1 MGRSLDQQWSPILLS
16 ELYWFMS
23 PETQM
28 TASEFLYRFRS
39 GLVAVWV
46 MPLAITFLVVGFLG
60 GYSLG
65 QLMQT
70 LQHLVSVYAVIGI
83 ALCYAAHDRY
93 MRQTVELAD
102 LPDEASR
109 EEVEKRIARFPQLFS
124 GLYLPYAAAAPL
136 VVNFS
141 LGQQLGQQV
150 SLNDH
155 LFAIIGVTAP
165 ASIAVLVA
173 LYVFSDLVGQFFGPR
188 GFKTHFLSLRVKV
201 PALVIVLP
209 LTTGTVL
216 ILYVEQQLGGA
227 GPGLFVVWLGL
238 IAASLPVAYFALI
251 HFKKG
256 IEPLWDL
263 RSQTLSAFDDLDTI
277 IEPVP
282 VSLDEFGDVTRD
294 WASLTR
300 RMTAYWRE
308 LHRTTEHFQTLINA
322 IEEAIAIVD
331 FDMKAVFLGPG
342 FTEWFDGKPSDFLGH
357 KLSDLVHDD
366 DVERFLELAAE
377 AVDVPDHRPEGQFR
391 LRHPDGTYHRTLCSW
406 RQIHLI
412 SGEPSLFLSLRDV
425 SQQLTAQERLRAG
438 EIRLRTMMQSVADG
452 ILSSDEKGVI
462 QSVNPAVSRLFG
474 YEGDELI
481 GSSVGILLP
490 SYLTLALQH
499 SSPSGETVEGLG
511 RLVGQGAQEMR
522 GQQKNGETFPIE
534 LSVTEMR
541 IGEEHYFVSVV
552 RDITEQ
558 KASEAELRR
567 ALSNAEAA
575 NRTKSLFLANMSHEL
590 RTPLNA
596 VIGFSEVMQQEMFG
610 PLNNER
616 YLDYAGS
623 IHDSSRHLLSVIN
636 DILDISRIES
646 GEMELQDEWLEL
658 DEVLNWARDRAA
670 PSGTKSEHA
679 PVHMG
684 SLEGLPEIH
693 VDRRALRQVVIN
705 LLSNAIK
712 FTPPD
717 GRIDLSAHVNEA
729 SGISI
734 VVKDTGIGIPANQIE
749 KMTQPFTQSDNSLAR
764 RFEGTGLGLAIT
776 KSLIEA
782 HQGRLVIE
790 STEGEGTTI
799 TVRLPAERLS
809 SELMPSLH
817 DAGRA

>member
-1 MGRSLDQQWSPILLS
+1 LDQIRSRYRIVS
-16 ELYWFMS
+16 STGFMS
-23 PETQM
+23 SEPQM
-28 TASEFLYRFRS
+28 TESEFLYRFRS
-39 GLVAVWV
+39 GLVAAWI
-46 MPLAITFLVVGFLG
+46 MPLAITFFVIGFLG
-60 GYSLG
+60 DYSLG

-70 LQHLVSVYAVIGI
+70 LQHLVSVYVVIGI
-83 ALCYAAHDRY
+83 GLCYAAHDRY
-93 MRQTVELAD
+93 MRQTVELAVLSD
-102 LPDEASR
+102 QTSR
-109 EEVEKRIARFPQLFS
+109 EEAEKRIARFPIVFA
-124 GLYLPYAAAAPL
+124 GLYLPYAVAAPL
-136 VVNFS
+136 IVNFS
-141 LGQQLGQQV
+141 LGQQLGQQI

-165 ASIAVLVA
+165 ASIVVLVA
-173 LYVFSDLVGQFFGPR
+173 LYVFADLVGQFCGPR

-201 PALVIVLP
+201 PALAIVLP
-209 LTTGTVL
+209 LTTSAVL
-216 ILYVEQQLGGA
+216 ILYVEDQLGGA
-227 GPGLFVVWLGL
+227 GGGLFLVWLSL
-238 IAASLPVAYFALI
+238 IALSLPVAYFALRN
-251 HFKKG
+251 FKKG
-256 IEPLWDL
+256 IDPLWDL
-263 RSQTLSAFDDLDTI
+263 RAQALSVFDDLDTI

-342 FTEWFDGKPSDFLGH
+342 FSEWFDGKPSDFIGY

-366 DVERFLELAAE
+366 DEEHFLELAKE
-377 AVDVPDHRPEGQFR
+377 AIEAPDHRPEGQFR
-391 LRHPDGTYHRTLCSW
+391 LRHPDGTYHRVLCSW
-406 RQIHLI
+406 RHIHLI

-452 ILSSDEKGVI
+452 ILSTDKNGVI
-462 QSVNPAVSRLFG
+462 QSVNPAASQLFG
-474 YEGDELI
+474 YDGDELI

-490 SYLTLALQH
+490 TYLTLALQH
-499 SSPSGETVEGLG
+499 SSSTDGPADGLG
-511 RLVGQGAQEMR
+511 RLVGLGAQEMR
-522 GQQKNGETFPIE
+522 GQQKSGESFPLE
-534 LSVTEMR
+534 LSVTDMR
-541 IGEEHYFVSVV
+541 IGDEHFYVSVV

-558 KASEAELRR
+558 KASEAELRM
-567 ALSNAEAA
+567 ALTDAEAA

-616 YLDYAGS
+616 YLDYVGS

-646 GEMELQDEWLEL
+646 GEMELEDEWLEL
-658 DEVLNWARDRAA
+658 DEVLEWARDRAV
-670 PSGTKSEHA
+670 PSSMTTAHA
-679 PVHMG
+679 MVHMAP
-684 SLEGLPEIH
+684 LDGLPEIEA
-693 VDRRALRQVVIN
+693 DRRALRQVVIN

-734 VVKDTGIGIPANQIE
+734 IVKDTGIGIPADQIE

-782 HQGRLVIE
+782 HQGQLGIE

-809 SELMPSLH
+809 SDGVLSLPNAEH
-817 DAGRA
+817 A

>member
-1 MGRSLDQQWSPILLS
+1 MAS
-16 ELYWFMS
+16 
-23 PETQM
+23 ETQM
-28 TASEFLYRFRS
+28 TDSEFLYRFRS
-39 GLVAVWV
+39 GLVAAWI
-46 MPLAITFLVVGFLG
+46 MPLAITFLVVSFLG

-83 ALCYAAHDRY
+83 ALSYAAHDRF
-93 MRQTVELAD
+93 MRKTVELAGA
-102 LPDEASR
+102 PGERSR
-109 EEVEKRIARFPQLFS
+109 EEAEHRVARFPYLFA
-124 GLYLPYAAAAPL
+124 GFYLPYAAAAPF

-141 LGQQLGQQV
+141 LSQQLGRSI
-150 SLNDH
+150 SLGDH
-155 LFAIIGVTAP
+155 LFAIMGVAAP
-165 ASIAVLVA
+165 ASIMMLIA
-173 LYVFSDLVGQFFGPR
+173 LYVFADLVGQFFGPR

-201 PALVIVLP
+201 FALGVVLP
-209 LTTGTVL
+209 MTVSSVL
-216 ILYVEQQLGGA
+216 ILYVEQAYGGA
-227 GPGLFVVWLGL
+227 GAGIFLVWLAL
-238 IAASLPVAYFALI
+238 VAATLPVAYFALKN
-251 HFKKG
+251 FKKG
-256 IEPLWDL
+256 IDPLWDL
-263 RSQTLSAFDDLDTI
+263 RSQALTVFDDLDTI

-294 WASLTR
+294 WVSLTR
-300 RMTAYWRE
+300 RMTGYWRE

-342 FTEWFDGKPSDFLGH
+342 FGEWFDERPSEFIGY
-357 KLSDLVHDD
+357 KISDLVHRD
-366 DVERFLELAAE
+366 DVERFIELAAE
-377 AVDVPDHRPEGQFR
+377 AIDAPDHRPEGQFR

-406 RQIHLI
+406 RHIHLI

-452 ILSSDEKGVI
+452 ILSTDENGVI
-462 QSVNPAVSRLFG
+462 QSVNPAASRLFG
-474 YEGDELI
+474 YDGEELI

-499 SSPSGETVEGLG
+499 ASPAGGAADGLG
-511 RLVGQGAQEMR
+511 RLVGQGGQEMR
-522 GQQKNGETFPIE
+522 GQRKDGESFPIE

-541 IGEEHYFVSVV
+541 IGEEHYYVSVV

-558 KASEAELRR
+558 KASEADLRA
-567 ALSNAEAA
+567 ALHDAESA

-610 PLNNER
+610 PLDNER
-616 YLDYAGS
+616 YMDYVCS

-646 GEMELQDEWLEL
+646 GEMELDDEWLEL
-658 DEVLNWARDRAA
+658 DEVLEWAKDRAA
-670 PSGTKSEHA
+670 PTGTSAQHA
-679 PVHMG
+679 PVHLG
-684 SLEGLPEIH
+684 DLDGLPEIS
-693 VDRRALRQVVIN
+693 VDRRALRQVVLN

-712 FTPPD
+712 FTPAD
-717 GRIDLSAHVNEA
+717 GRIDLSAHMNDA
-729 SGISI
+729 AGISI
-734 VVKDTGIGIPANQIE
+734 VVRDTGIGIPADQVE
-749 KMTQPFTQSDNSLAR
+749 KMTLPFTQSDNSLAR

-776 KSLIEA
+776 KSLVEA
-782 HQGRLVIE
+782 HQGHLDIE

-799 TVRLPAERLS
+799 TVRLPADRVS
-809 SELMPSLH
+809 SEPVSSQVE
-817 DAGRA
+817 AGLA

>member
-1 MGRSLDQQWSPILLS
+1 
-16 ELYWFMS
+16 MS
-23 PETQM
+23 AADLMAADAHM
-28 TASEFLYRFRS
+28 TESEFLYRFRS
-39 GLVAVWV
+39 GLVAAWI
-46 MPLAITFLVVGFLG
+46 MPLAITFVVVSFLG

-83 ALCYAAHDRY
+83 ALSYAAHDRF
-93 MRQTVELAD
+93 MRQTVALAVS
-102 LPDEASR
+102 PDEQSR
-109 EEVEKRIARFPQLFS
+109 EESERRVARFPYVFA

-141 LGQQLGQQV
+141 LSQQLGVDV
-150 SLNDH
+150 SLGDH
-155 LFAIIGVTAP
+155 LFAIMGVTAP
-165 ASIAVLVA
+165 AAITMLIA
-173 LYVFSDLVGQFFGPR
+173 LYVFADLVGQFFGPR

-201 PALVIVLP
+201 FALGVVLP
-209 LTTGTVL
+209 MTVSSVL
-216 ILYVEQQLGGA
+216 ILYVEAAHGGA
-227 GPGLFVVWLGL
+227 GAGIFLVWLGL
-238 IAASLPVAYFALI
+238 ICATLPVAYFALKN
-251 HFKKG
+251 FKKG
-256 IEPLWDL
+256 IDPLWDL
-263 RSQTLSAFDDLDTI
+263 RTQTLTVFDDLDTI

-294 WASLTR
+294 WVSLTR
-300 RMTAYWRE
+300 RMTGYWRE

-342 FTEWFDGKPSDFLGH
+342 FGEWFDERPSEFIGY
-357 KLSDLVHDD
+357 KISDLVHKD
-366 DVERFLELAAE
+366 DVERFLEMAGE
-377 AVDVPDHRPEGQFR
+377 AIETPDHRPEGQFR
-391 LRHPDGTYHRTLCSW
+391 LRHPDGTYHRALCSW
-406 RQIHLI
+406 RHIHLI

-452 ILSSDEKGVI
+452 ILSTDDSGVI
-462 QSVNPAVSRLFG
+462 QSVNPAASRLFG
-474 YEGDELI
+474 YEGEELI

-499 SSPSGETVEGLG
+499 ASPSGSTAEGLG
-511 RLVGQGAQEMR
+511 RLVGQGGQEMR
-522 GQQKNGETFPIE
+522 GQRKNGETFPIE

-541 IGEEHYFVSVV
+541 IGEEHYYVSVV
-552 RDITEQ
+552 RDISEQ
-558 KASEAELRR
+558 KASEAELRT
-567 ALSNAEAA
+567 ALHDAEAA

-610 PLNNER
+610 PLDNER
-616 YLDYAGS
+616 YMDYVGS

-646 GEMELQDEWLEL
+646 GETELEDEWLEL
-658 DEVLNWARDRAA
+658 DEVLEWAKDRAA
-670 PSGTKSEHA
+670 PSGTTAEHA
-679 PVHMG
+679 PVHLE
-684 SLEGLPEIH
+684 SLDGLPELRA
-693 VDRRALRQVVIN
+693 DRRALRQVVIN

-712 FTPPD
+712 FTPSD
-717 GRIDLSAHVNEA
+717 GRIDLSAKVNDE

-734 VVKDTGIGIPANQIE
+734 LVKDTGIGIPADQVD

-776 KSLIEA
+776 KSLVEA
-782 HQGRLVIE
+782 HQGALQID
-790 STEGEGTTI
+790 STEGVGTTI
-799 TVRLPAERLS
+799 TVRLPADRVSQAMS
-809 SELMPSLH
+809 STHVE
-817 DAGRA
+817 AGHA

>member
-1 MGRSLDQQWSPILLS
+1 
-16 ELYWFMS
+16 MS
-23 PETQM
+23 AAEEMASDSQM
-28 TASEFLYRFRS
+28 TESEFLYRFRS
-39 GLVAVWV
+39 GLVAAWV
-46 MPLAITFLVVGFLG
+46 MPLAITFFVVSFLG

-83 ALCYAAHDRY
+83 ALSYAAHNRY
-93 MRQTVELAD
+93 MCQTVALASTGEAPELE
-102 LPDEASR
+102 EAER
-109 EEVEKRIARFPQLFS
+109 RVARFPYIFA

-141 LGQQLGQQV
+141 LGQQLGQSI
-150 SLNDH
+150 SLSDH
-155 LFAIIGVTAP
+155 LFAIMGVAAP
-165 ASIAVLVA
+165 ASIAMLVA
-173 LYVFSDLVGQFFGPR
+173 LYVFADLVGQFFGPR

-201 PALVIVLP
+201 FALGVVLP
-209 LTTGTVL
+209 MTASSIL
-216 ILYVEQQLGGA
+216 ILYVEKAHGGA
-227 GPGLFVVWLGL
+227 GPGIFLVWLGL
-238 IAASLPVAYFALI
+238 IAATLPVAYFALRN
-251 HFKKG
+251 FRKG
-256 IEPLWDL
+256 IDPLWEL
-263 RSQTLSAFDDLDTI
+263 RAQTLTVFDDLDTI

-282 VSLDEFGDVTRD
+282 VTLDEFGDVTRD
-294 WASLTR
+294 WVSLTR
-300 RMTAYWRE
+300 RMTGYWRE

-342 FTEWFDGKPSDFLGH
+342 FGEWFDDRPSEFIGY
-357 KLSDLVHDD
+357 KISDLVHDD
-366 DVERFLELAAE
+366 DVDRFLELAAE
-377 AVDVPDHRPEGQFR
+377 AIETPDHRPEGQFR
-391 LRHPDGTYHRTLCSW
+391 LRHPDGTYHRALCSW
-406 RQIHLI
+406 RHIHLI

-452 ILSSDEKGVI
+452 ILSTDDNGII
-462 QSVNPAVSRLFG
+462 QSVNPAASRLFG

-499 SSPSGETVEGLG
+499 TSPGGGTADGLG
-511 RLVGQGAQEMR
+511 RLVGKGGQEMR
-522 GQQKNGETFPIE
+522 GQRRSGETFPIE

-541 IGEEHYFVSVV
+541 IADEHYYVSVV

-558 KASEAELRR
+558 KASEADLRA
-567 ALSNAEAA
+567 ALHDAEAA

-610 PLNNER
+610 PLDNER
-616 YLDYAGS
+616 YVEYVGS

-646 GEMELQDEWLEL
+646 GEMELDDEWLEM
-658 DEVLNWARDRAA
+658 DEVLEWAIDRAA
-670 PSGTKSEHA
+670 PSETASQHA
-679 PVHMG
+679 QVYLG
-684 SLEGLPEIH
+684 DIAGLPEIRA
-693 VDRRALRQVVIN
+693 DRRALRQVVIN

-712 FTPPD
+712 FTPAD
-717 GRIDLSAHVNEA
+717 GRIDLSAHVDDA
-729 SGISI
+729 AGISI
-734 VVKDTGIGIPANQIE
+734 VVKDTGIGIPADQVD

-776 KSLIEA
+776 KSLVEA
-782 HQGRLVIE
+782 HQGHLEIE
-790 STEGEGTTI
+790 STEGIGTTI
-799 TVRLPAERLS
+799 TVRLPAERIS
-809 SELMPSLH
+809 TGAASTHYE
-817 DAGRA
+817 AGRA